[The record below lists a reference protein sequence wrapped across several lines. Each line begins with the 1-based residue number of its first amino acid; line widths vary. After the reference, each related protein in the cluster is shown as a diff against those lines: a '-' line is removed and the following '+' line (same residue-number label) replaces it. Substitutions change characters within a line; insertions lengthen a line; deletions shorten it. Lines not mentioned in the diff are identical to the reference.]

1 MIRMMSNGIESKL
14 HSLELIPEGISDP
27 DSPLTSAS
35 IIFG

>member
-1 MIRMMSNGIESKL
+1 MSNGIESK
-14 HSLELIPEGISDP
+14 SLELIPEGISDP